1 MWHMRILERNDL
13 VKLLWIE
20 VEKAGSQTAWA
31 KMNGID
37 RSHINK
43 VLHGVKPLQTRS
55 SVPLDCGRS
64 SYLTEKMP
72 LYLRF

>member
-1 MWHMRILERNDL
+1 
-13 VKLLWIE
+13 
-20 VEKAGSQTAWA
+20 
-31 KMNGID
+31 MNGID